1 MTYDVMEHFTAD
13 GNDWSV
19 TVPFGTDLSAFTL
32 TYQGSAGMTV
42 APTVVSATDGVTI
55 PITVTAANLISTQD
69 YTLTINVGPASSAHL
84 LTDFN
89 FLAVDNAAL
98 EVDVLGE
105 INAPAHRVDLVV
117 PFGTDVTALVAD
129 FEHSDY
135 ACVYINGP
143 GLTDFTLQETN
154 VTANDFTGPLHYTVV
169 AQDGVTEDYYNVYV
183 TFAPADTQNWLEFV
197 SLDGLTDCL
206 HNDAE
211 PTITREG
218 NTWTVRLR
226 TGLDE
231 GVDFDLYYDIPELA
245 TSDQDMPLM
254 GINFYEDGPVVIQ
267 VTAQSGDV
275 AVYTFE
281 AEFVTPSDKKA
292 ITYFAF
298 HVGSGN
304 PFIAN
309 YVGDI
314 NELAKTITVRV
325 PFGTTEANLSGLV
338 ATFELDDEY
347 AWMTHSEEYNDLQV
361 PQVSGVSPIDYR
373 TPAAFTV
380 FDEACRTVEYFVT
393 VIVEPNTGNNILG
406 LTLHGMAQDACGP
419 EWAVG
424 PLSFSPGAGNL
435 WTVTVPYNTNLDDFD
450 LTGELSIGATMSPTL
465 SSITSYEGRIPV
477 VVTAVDGLA
486 TQNWTIEILVANP
499 SSAHLLTAFNFA
511 MEENEGLTRDVMG
524 VVDEATHRVDLVVPF
539 GTDVTELVSCFEVS
553 PHACF
558 YINGPE
564 ATDATLQTSCV
575 GTANDFTNP
584 RHFTVVAQ
592 DGESEDTYNVVVT
605 FEDADTD
612 VSLTG
617 LELVGQ
623 EDCIGYSIEPM
634 MTMTDGVYTVRLR
647 EGMDED
653 TYFTVNFEIGDLSM
667 SSPASG
673 FTTMFEDGVGVNIV
687 VTAQSGAKAT
697 YTLMPEYVTPS
708 TNKQL
713 TYFAFAPYADGKGN
727 MQFIQTYVGDIDE
740 AAKTVTVHVPYNST
754 VNMLKATFELDDEFA
769 RMTHSEE
776 NGDLQ
781 VPQHSGLSAINYTTP
796 AAFTVFSE
804 DCETVE
810 YFVTVIVDPNEGN
823 EILSLMLDGMQYA
836 NCECG
841 DEDVAVGTASFMNM
855 AITLTVPYGTDL
867 SDFVLDGE
875 LAEGATAVP
884 ALEDI
889 TSYEGPITIV
899 VTADD
904 GLAVKTYTLTIKM
917 AAPLTGNQLMTFGF
931 TDEFNEGLEGGEIW
945 GAIDEL
951 KNRIDVAVPYG
962 TPVNMLIASFT
973 SSPYS
978 CVYING
984 EQVTDAYEQCS
995 GVTVNNF
1002 TNYQTYTVIAQNGA
1016 EAYYNV
1022 YVEVLPPDTQQWLHN
1037 FMVND
1042 LPECFGDYTYDVAGT
1057 MDGTAI
1063 SVKVKAGTDVT
1074 ALNVT
1079 FDVPEKATVS
1089 PAAGVYDFTS
1099 PVTFTVTAQDG
1110 TSTDYVVTVSERVTS
1125 SDKKI
1130 LSYAIGGNVGTINQT
1145 NKVIEVWVPWLTDVS
1160 ALKASFTLSDGA
1172 KMTHSED
1179 SWILQTSGVTPNDF
1193 TTPVAY
1199 TVWAEDCTTLEYFVI
1214 VRVTPN
1220 TNTGISQFTIAYTG
1234 CGCDLGMRID
1244 EYAKRIFVRIPYED
1258 ADGQKI
1264 SLSALNVTNIGIAS
1278 GATVSPGTGIR
1289 NFSNGPVNFTVT
1301 APDGVTKVTWSV
1313 LVENPPCTGTDI
1325 TEWHFRGD
1333 IQVSR
1338 TIDAANHSIM
1348 VTLLPGTDLTALIAD
1363 SELNCG
1369 ATICCNA
1376 GACAGNANDYS
1387 VEGNCHTCVV
1397 TAQDKSITQDWT
1409 ICVRYA
1415 DVDKPIAY
1423 TNSVLVNNCA
1433 DSVNVWANENGGNIY
1448 IVEESVAESINTLV
1462 NAEIDGTGLSWMTA
1476 WLNMNTAARK
1486 LITDAVTAK
1495 MGASAAYPYADS
1507 IVAVHTDGIY
1517 SGVYYA
1523 FVVDSAGNVSCASDE
1538 AIFVDI
1544 CVMEVANLCDL
1555 RAASPVYMYVVT
1567 GEVLV
1572 SYEEGS
1578 MKFVQDASCGIMVT
1592 DDLDAWAPVLGVGKG
1607 LTNIK
1612 GTIDKTGITMTFTP
1626 VCCYAPAVTSTGKV
1640 IPAVELTYDEF
1651 YSQCYTNGH
1660 NYESMLVKIT
1670 DPMIAFDDYSSENPN
1685 WVLDYLDLATINAKG
1700 DYDYFIQ
1707 KVFNANYIGTAIPT
1721 DPTIYQGIRTNV
1733 DWGSVY
1739 GLITP
1744 RSKSDIIKVTA
1755 GILMADPNP
1764 ATISGVIPG
1773 DCGPLTI
1780 SIINQGVG
1788 NLEITALYLDDAAGT
1803 DEFELIDPEQV
1814 PFTLGTWESL
1824 DVLVHF
1830 CPNDSGNE
1838 STTLLVEYGDGKVLE
1853 VPINGETLVA
1863 EQIGYCEDF
1872 EPAWPRYEALN
1883 GWKGTGECINYG
1895 STGAAFRGTR
1905 AYVMNGVEYLISPA
1919 VNLDVDQPVVTWY
1932 EGTIFGG
1939 GGVCNVYVSTSSSDW
1954 TGAVKV
1960 AQYTLSTL
1968 PEVYSAAND
1977 FAIRTI
1983 DLSDFAGQTIYVK
1996 WQRSNGGNYWSI
2008 DDICFIEQIT
2018 KPIFTAEPIPLN
2030 LGGVQVGETG
2040 TGTIKITNTGISVL
2054 KVKKVEIVS
2063 GPQFTLTDA
2072 NTYPVEVVNVSYAYA
2087 NNMANLYHLM
2097 YHSVLQILE
2106 YILVK
2111 YLLLMAFMR
2120 NMLLR
2125 FQLVVKD

>member
-1 MTYDVMEHFTAD
+1 
-13 GNDWSV
+13 
-19 TVPFGTDLSAFTL
+19 
-32 TYQGSAGMTV
+32 
-42 APTVVSATDGVTI
+42 
-55 PITVTAANLISTQD
+55 
-69 YTLTINVGPASSAHL
+69 
-84 LTDFN
+84 
-89 FLAVDNAAL
+89 
-98 EVDVLGE
+98 
-105 INAPAHRVDLVV
+105 
-117 PFGTDVTALVAD
+117 
-129 FEHSDY
+129 
-135 ACVYINGP
+135 
-143 GLTDFTLQETN
+143 
-154 VTANDFTGPLHYTVV
+154 
-169 AQDGVTEDYYNVYV
+169 
-183 TFAPADTQNWLEFV
+183 
-197 SLDGLTDCL
+197 
-206 HNDAE
+206 
-211 PTITREG
+211 
-218 NTWTVRLR
+218 
-226 TGLDE
+226 
-231 GVDFDLYYDIPELA
+231 
-245 TSDQDMPLM
+245 
-254 GINFYEDGPVVIQ
+254 
-267 VTAQSGDV
+267 
-275 AVYTFE
+275 
-281 AEFVTPSDKKA
+281 
-292 ITYFAF
+292 
-298 HVGSGN
+298 
-304 PFIAN
+304 
-309 YVGDI
+309 
-314 NELAKTITVRV
+314 
-325 PFGTTEANLSGLV
+325 
-338 ATFELDDEY
+338 
-347 AWMTHSEEYNDLQV
+347 
-361 PQVSGVSPIDYR
+361 
-373 TPAAFTV
+373 
-380 FDEACRTVEYFVT
+380 
-393 VIVEPNTGNNILG
+393 
-406 LTLHGMAQDACGP
+406 
-419 EWAVG
+419 
-424 PLSFSPGAGNL
+424 
-435 WTVTVPYNTNLDDFD
+435 
-450 LTGELSIGATMSPTL
+450 
-465 SSITSYEGRIPV
+465 
-477 VVTAVDGLA
+477 
-486 TQNWTIEILVANP
+486 
-499 SSAHLLTAFNFA
+499 
-511 MEENEGLTRDVMG
+511 
-524 VVDEATHRVDLVVPF
+524 
-539 GTDVTELVSCFEVS
+539 
-553 PHACF
+553 
-558 YINGPE
+558 
-564 ATDATLQTSCV
+564 
-575 GTANDFTNP
+575 
-584 RHFTVVAQ
+584 
-592 DGESEDTYNVVVT
+592 
-605 FEDADTD
+605 
-612 VSLTG
+612 
-617 LELVGQ
+617 
-623 EDCIGYSIEPM
+623 
-634 MTMTDGVYTVRLR
+634 
-647 EGMDED
+647 
-653 TYFTVNFEIGDLSM
+653 
-667 SSPASG
+667 
-673 FTTMFEDGVGVNIV
+673 
-687 VTAQSGAKAT
+687 
-697 YTLMPEYVTPS
+697 
-708 TNKQL
+708 
-713 TYFAFAPYADGKGN
+713 
-727 MQFIQTYVGDIDE
+727 
-740 AAKTVTVHVPYNST
+740 
-754 VNMLKATFELDDEFA
+754 
-769 RMTHSEE
+769 
-776 NGDLQ
+776 
-781 VPQHSGLSAINYTTP
+781 
-796 AAFTVFSE
+796 
-804 DCETVE
+804 
-810 YFVTVIVDPNEGN
+810 
-823 EILSLMLDGMQYA
+823 
-836 NCECG
+836 
-841 DEDVAVGTASFMNM
+841 
-855 AITLTVPYGTDL
+855 
-867 SDFVLDGE
+867 
-875 LAEGATAVP
+875 
-884 ALEDI
+884 
-889 TSYEGPITIV
+889 
-899 VTADD
+899 
-904 GLAVKTYTLTIKM
+904 
-917 AAPLTGNQLMTFGF
+917 
-931 TDEFNEGLEGGEIW
+931 
-945 GAIDEL
+945 
-951 KNRIDVAVPYG
+951 
-962 TPVNMLIASFT
+962 
-973 SSPYS
+973 
-978 CVYING
+978 
-984 EQVTDAYEQCS
+984 
-995 GVTVNNF
+995 
-1002 TNYQTYTVIAQNGA
+1002 
-1016 EAYYNV
+1016 
-1022 YVEVLPPDTQQWLHN
+1022 
-1037 FMVND
+1037 
-1042 LPECFGDYTYDVAGT
+1042 
-1057 MDGTAI
+1057 
-1063 SVKVKAGTDVT
+1063 
-1074 ALNVT
+1074 
-1079 FDVPEKATVS
+1079 
-1089 PAAGVYDFTS
+1089 
-1099 PVTFTVTAQDG
+1099 
-1110 TSTDYVVTVSERVTS
+1110 
-1125 SDKKI
+1125 
-1130 LSYAIGGNVGTINQT
+1130 
-1145 NKVIEVWVPWLTDVS
+1145 
-1160 ALKASFTLSDGA
+1160 
-1172 KMTHSED
+1172 
-1179 SWILQTSGVTPNDF
+1179 
-1193 TTPVAY
+1193 
-1199 TVWAEDCTTLEYFVI
+1199 
-1214 VRVTPN
+1214 
-1220 TNTGISQFTIAYTG
+1220 
-1234 CGCDLGMRID
+1234 
-1244 EYAKRIFVRIPYED
+1244 
-1258 ADGQKI
+1258 
-1264 SLSALNVTNIGIAS
+1264 
-1278 GATVSPGTGIR
+1278 
-1289 NFSNGPVNFTVT
+1289 
-1301 APDGVTKVTWSV
+1301 
-1313 LVENPPCTGTDI
+1313 
-1325 TEWHFRGD
+1325 
-1333 IQVSR
+1333 
-1338 TIDAANHSIM
+1338 M

-1486 LITDAVTAK
+1486 LITDAVTAH

-1954 TGAVKV
+1954 TGATQV

-2087 NNMANLYHLM
+2087 NNMATSVSFDVSFSPTDIGVYTGKVLVTYGLYEEHVVEIPISGEGLSCYTAAEAFVGENWAASQNSWFTYTAERFQIVNINSCHPNNTTDPYEYSYDTWLYVYSDCEGTEIGNNDDLEWDACPYNRASSGLEFAMNEGETVKIFWPWAFSSVGDADGFYFNITPSYPIDGDVCETAIPLTLPVVNHFGTTVGFEDDYDMSPCSPFSNYMDGNDKVYSINLEVEGYLTANILGA
-2097 YHSVLQILE
+2097 YGSVHVLDLCPVEELE
-2106 YILVK
+2106 KRNCKLFASGPNGGEQTKRITPGFYYVIISTWAPPQTVD
-2111 YLLLMAFMR
+2111 YLL
-2120 NMLLR
+2120 NMSFEELSTGVDETGLGSN
-2125 FQLVVKD
+2125 LVVYPNPTQGKFTVSISNAEAADLTLELVNISGQVVYRNEVKSVYSYNEEIDASAFAKGVYYLKVNDGVEVKIEKVVIQ